1 MVKIEQIIMLIY
13 RVMTIF
19 SSDIILLDFVFTLF

>member
-1 MVKIEQIIMLIY
+1 MLIY